1 MNFYLL
7 LNTAL
12 QKGLLSREQKL
23 KRDLEVYSFY
33 IIPHLGVLA
42 SSWPFLEE
50 MAGLKHTIPLGKIW
64 DMTYL
69 HLAG

>member
-7 LNTAL
+7 LNTGL
-12 QKGLLSREQKL
+12 QKDVLFREQKL
-23 KRDLEVYSFY
+23 KRNHEVYSFY
-33 IIPHLGVLA
+33 IILHLGVLA

-50 MAGLKHTIPLGKIW
+50 IVGLKHTIPFEKIW
-64 DMTYL
+64 VMTYL